1 MSDKKKKNSNNTSN
15 KKKSLEKLD
24 ETKKIEVM
32 EEEKATE
39 KKEKETFENGSKTS
53 RILKKVWNI
62 VFWTLFVCLF
72 TVWIIDFIQVK
83 REEEPIFCISE
94 KIHEYEDGTT
104 KECVGLGYKVY
115 TYDRKSLNI
124 KSQFSP
130 FFVKM
135 EE

>member
-1 MSDKKKKNSNNTSN
+1 MSNKKKETSDNASN
-15 KKKSLEKLD
+15 KKKSTKLD
-24 ETKKIEVM
+24 ETKNIEVN

-39 KKEKETFENGSKTS
+39 KKEEETFENGSKTS

-72 TVWIIDFIQVK
+72 AVWIIDFIQVK

>member
-1 MSDKKKKNSNNTSN
+1 MSNKKKETSDNASN
-15 KKKSLEKLD
+15 KKKSTKLD
-24 ETKKIEVM
+24 ETKNIEVN

-39 KKEKETFENGSKTS
+39 KKEEETFENGSKTS

-62 VFWTLFVCLF
+62 VFWTLFVCIF
-72 TVWIIDFIQVK
+72 AIWIIDFVQVK
-83 REEEPIFCISE
+83 REKEPIFCISE
-94 KIHEYEDGTT
+94 KVHEYEDGTT

-115 TYDRKSLNI
+115 TYNRKSLNI

>member
-1 MSDKKKKNSNNTSN
+1 MSNKKKETSDNASN
-15 KKKSLEKLD
+15 KKKSTKLD
-24 ETKKIEVM
+24 ETKNIEVN

-39 KKEKETFENGSKTS
+39 KKEEETFENGSKTS

-62 VFWTLFVCLF
+62 VFWTLFVCIF
-72 TVWIIDFIQVK
+72 AIWIIDFVQVK
-83 REEEPIFCISE
+83 REKEPIFCISE
-94 KIHEYEDGTT
+94 KVHEYEDGTT
-104 KECVGLGYKVY
+104 NECVGLGYKVY
-115 TYDRKSLNI
+115 TYNRKSLNI

>member
-1 MSDKKKKNSNNTSN
+1 MSNKKKETSDNASN
-15 KKKSLEKLD
+15 KKKSTKLD
-24 ETKKIEVM
+24 ETKNIEVN

-39 KKEKETFENGSKTS
+39 KKEEETFENGSKTS
-53 RILKKVWNI
+53 RFLKKVWNI
-62 VFWTLFVCLF
+62 VFWTLFVCIF
-72 TVWIIDFIQVK
+72 AIWIIDFVQVK
-83 REEEPIFCISE
+83 REKEPIFCISE
-94 KIHEYEDGTT
+94 KVHEYEDGTT

-115 TYDRKSLNI
+115 TYNRKSLNI

>member
-1 MSDKKKKNSNNTSN
+1 MSNKKKETSDNASN
-15 KKKSLEKLD
+15 KKKSTKLD
-24 ETKKIEVM
+24 ETKNIEVN

-39 KKEKETFENGSKTS
+39 KKEEETFENGSKTS

-72 TVWIIDFIQVK
+72 AIWIIDFVQVK
-83 REEEPIFCISE
+83 REKEPIFCISE
-94 KIHEYEDGTT
+94 KVHEYEDGTT

-115 TYDRKSLNI
+115 TYNRKSLNI

>member
-39 KKEKETFENGSKTS
+39 KKEEETFENGSKTS
-53 RILKKVWNI
+53 RIVKKVWNI

-72 TVWIIDFIQVK
+72 AVWIIDFIQVK